1 MIEDE
6 SAIQLCVDWCS
17 LYDSIYTEIF
27 ICRKI
32 YKIMQ
37 HHNIAS
43 SDLQSAIVSYVHR
56 PYLIVVFNQIR
67 CITQL
72 KKIAIQSITR
82 QTTVGRWS
90 H

>member
-6 SAIQLCVDWCS
+6 SAIQLCVDYGS
-17 LYDSIYTEIF
+17 LYDSMYAEIY

-56 PYLIVVFNQIR
+56 PYLIVVLIR
-67 CITQL
+67 
-72 KKIAIQSITR
+72 SD
-82 QTTVGRWS
+82 V
-90 H
+90 